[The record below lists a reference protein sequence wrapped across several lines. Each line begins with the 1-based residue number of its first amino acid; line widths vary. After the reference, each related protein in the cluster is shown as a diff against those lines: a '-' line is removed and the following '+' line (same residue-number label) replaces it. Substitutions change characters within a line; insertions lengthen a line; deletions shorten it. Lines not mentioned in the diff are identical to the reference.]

1 MTPPYQI
8 GTKIDFT
15 AMNQS
20 GKRLECVAEFTKM
33 VDGQPEFR
41 VVSPAGVFKNPPTL
55 QFIQDFIISDSQ
67 GLRYK
72 GEIGGAVLIPDFLWS

>member
-20 GKRLECVAEFTKM
+20 GKRLECVAEFTGI

-41 VVSPAGVFKNPPTL
+41 VVSPAGTFKNPPTL
-55 QFIQDFIISDSQ
+55 QFIQDFIESDSQ